1 MSEVKAGSLYVVAT
15 PIGNLEDLSPRAAAV
30 LGRVALVAAED
41 TRHSARLMRH
51 LGVAPTMVSVH
62 DHNEASRVELLKRRL
77 LEGDDV
83 ALISDA
89 GTPLIS
95 DPGFVVVREL
105 RQQGFSIVPI
115 PGPCALITAL
125 SAAGLPTSS
134 FTFHGFLPAKGSG
147 RRARLETWRGDTG
160 TQVCYESPHRI
171 KDLLADLAALLGM
184 VEYSDTHSTYM
195 TTAYPKRE
203 IVNTL
208 GEWVAR
214 HGLTQFRLAETEKY
228 PHVTFFLNGGKETPE
243 EGEDRF
249 MPKSPKVA
257 TYDMQPE
264 MSEPEVAEKFV
275 EAIERAT
282 GKMAIRDYQPMQPG
296 DIQHTW
302 ADTAPLYAATG
313 FQPRIDVATGVER
326 FVSWYRTY
334 YHTVS
339 PATTTD
345 ARRAGLA

>member
-51 LGVAPTMVSVH
+51 LGVAPAMVSVH

-77 LEGDDV
+77 LDGDDV

-171 KDLLADLAALLGM
+171 KDLLADLAALLGDRQVVLGRELTKTFETFLDGTAAELLAVIEEDPNQARGEFVVM
-184 VEYSDTHSTYM
+184 V
-195 TTAYPKRE
+195 A
-203 IVNTL
+203 
-208 GEWVAR
+208 G
-214 HGLTQFRLAETEKY
+214 
-228 PHVTFFLNGGKETPE
+228 
-243 EGEDRF
+243 
-249 MPKSPKVA
+249 A
-257 TYDMQPE
+257 T
-264 MSEPEVAEKFV
+264 EVASAGQAV
-275 EAIERAT
+275 EEDTLLRALLDEGVGVKQAAGVAARVLGGAKKT
-282 GKMAIRDYQPMQPG
+282 WYAKAQSLKDG
-296 DIQHTW
+296 D
-302 ADTAPLYAATG
+302 
-313 FQPRIDVATGVER
+313 
-326 FVSWYRTY
+326 
-334 YHTVS
+334 
-339 PATTTD
+339 
-345 ARRAGLA
+345 